1 MVRGGRARLGLT
13 TSTSETVLKPGGQ
26 DVDTWARGLTVNNW
40 TEAFADRVITPEA
53 AAALV
58 VDGDLVVGGLPEP
71 TLFLEALGA
80 RRDLDSIDVFVPAP
94 RVGGVAVAEN
104 PAVRLLTPF
113 RTQLLR
119 KAGTP
124 AEVLP
129 VRLHDWAG
137 LIERMR
143 PRVAVVQVSTPE
155 ADGTVHPGSTLAA
168 NDRLVR
174 RDRAPGDV
182 VIGLVNPIV
191 PHIYGETYHIDEFDA
206 LIPVPVDGKAMPI
219 FDERREP
226 EHLDA
231 FVGALEELIP
241 DGATLQAGI
250 GGIAERALYRLS
262 GKADLGIHT
271 EVLGAG
277 LAHLVETEIA
287 TGRRKTLYP
296 GEAVFTITLPEAFA
310 AVDRNPR
317 FRIEPARAVLD
328 PAVVASNH
336 LMRCINSALEVD
348 LWGQVNAEM
357 IDGQQYSGVG
367 GQLDF
372 LRGCSLSN
380 DALAIHVLPSTAAG
394 GTRSRIVT
402 RIDRNA
408 VTGTRYDT
416 QVIVTEYGIAWLRDA
431 TMRQKAERLIAIA
444 HPDFRAGLT
453 EDAERSGIL

>member
-1 MVRGGRARLGLT
+1 M
-13 TSTSETVLKPGGQ
+13 
-26 DVDTWARGLTVNNW
+26 DDW
-40 TEAFADRVITPEA
+40 TNAFADRILTPEA
-53 AAALV
+53 AAAMV
-58 VDGDLVVGGLPEP
+58 SDGDLVVGGLPEP
-71 TLFLEALGA
+71 TLFLEALAA

-113 RTQLLR
+113 RTQMLR
-119 KAGTP
+119 KAGSP

-137 LIERMR
+137 LIERMG

-155 ADGTVHPGSTLAA
+155 PDGTIHPGSTLAA

-174 RDRAPGDV
+174 RDRKPGDV
-182 VIGLVNPIV
+182 VLALVNPIV
-191 PHIYGETYHIDEFDA
+191 PHIHGETYHVDEFDG
-206 LIPVPVDGKAMPI
+206 LIPVPVDDKAMPI

-226 EHLDA
+226 AHLDA
-231 FVGALEELIP
+231 FVGALDELIP

-250 GGIAERALYRLS
+250 GGIAERALYQLH
-262 GKADLGIHT
+262 GKSDLGVHT

-277 LAHLVETEIA
+277 LTHLVETGAA
-287 TGRRKTLYP
+287 TGRRKTVFP
-296 GEAVFTITLPEAFA
+296 GEAVFTISLPEAFSA
-310 AVDRNPR
+310 IDRNPR
-317 FRIEPARAVLD
+317 FRIEPARTVLD

-357 IDGQQYSGVG
+357 IDGEQYSGVG

-380 DALAIHVLPSTAAG
+380 DALAIHVLPSTAAA
-394 GTRSRIVT
+394 GTRSRIVP
-402 RIDRNA
+402 RIGRNA

-444 HPDFRAGLT
+444 HPDFRSELTEEAERAGL
-453 EDAERSGIL
+453 I

>member
-1 MVRGGRARLGLT
+1 M
-13 TSTSETVLKPGGQ
+13 
-26 DVDTWARGLTVNNW
+26 DTWI
-40 TEAFADRVITPEA
+40 EAFADRVITPEA

-58 VDGDLVVGGLPEP
+58 ADGDLVVGGLPEP

-80 RRDLDSIDVFVPAP
+80 RRDLEAIDVFVPAP
-94 RVGGVAVAEN
+94 RVGGVAVASN
-104 PAVRLLTPF
+104 PAIRLLTPF

-119 KAGTP
+119 KAGSP

-137 LIERMR
+137 LIERMG
-143 PRVAVVQVSTPE
+143 PRVAVVQVSTPD
-155 ADGTVHPGSTLAA
+155 ADGTVHAGSTVAA
-168 NDRLVR
+168 NDRLIR

-182 VIGLVNPIV
+182 VLGLVNPIV
-191 PHIYGETYHIDEFDA
+191 PHINGETYHVDEFDA
-206 LIPVPVDGKAMPI
+206 LIPVPVNDKAMPI

-250 GGIAERALYRLS
+250 GGIAERALYRLN

-277 LAHLVETEIA
+277 LTHLVQTGVA
-287 TGRRKTLYP
+287 TGRRKTVFP
-296 GEAVFTITLPEAFA
+296 DEAIFTISLPESFA
-310 AVDRNPR
+310 AIDRNPQ
-317 FRIEPARAVLD
+317 FRIEPARLVLD
-328 PAVVASNH
+328 PALVASNH

-357 IDGQQYSGVG
+357 IDGEQYSGVG

-402 RIDRNA
+402 KIGQNA

-431 TMRQKAERLIAIA
+431 TMRQKAERLISIA
-444 HPDFRAGLT
+444 HPDFRAALT
-453 EDAERSGIL
+453 AEAEQAGML

>member
-1 MVRGGRARLGLT
+1 MDNW
-13 TSTSETVLKPGGQ
+13 S
-26 DVDTWARGLTVNNW
+26 DV
-40 TEAFADRVITPEA
+40 FADRVITPEA
-53 AAALV
+53 AAAMV
-58 VDGDLVVGGLPEP
+58 TDGDLVVGGLPEP

-94 RVGGVAVAEN
+94 RIGGVAVAEN

-113 RTQLLR
+113 RTQFLR
-119 KAGTP
+119 KSGAP

-155 ADGTVHPGSTLAA
+155 PDGTVHAGSTLAA

-174 RDRAPGDV
+174 RDRQPGDV
-182 VIGLVNPIV
+182 VLALVNPIV
-191 PHIYGETYHIDEFDA
+191 PHIYGETFHVDEFDG
-206 LIPVPVDGKAMPI
+206 LIPVPASDKAMPI

-231 FVGALEELIP
+231 FVGALQELVP

-250 GGIAERALYRLS
+250 GGIAERALYQLS
-262 GKADLGIHT
+262 GKSDLGIHT

-277 LAHLVETEIA
+277 LTHLVETGVA

-310 AVDRNPR
+310 AVDRNPK
-317 FRIEPARAVLD
+317 FRLEPARAVLD
-328 PAVVASNH
+328 PAVVASNRQ
-336 LMRCINSALEVD
+336 MRCINSALEVD

-372 LRGCSLSN
+372 LRGCSLAN
-380 DALAIHVLPSTAAG
+380 DALAIHVLPSTAAAG
-394 GTRSRIVT
+394 SRSRIVT

-416 QVIVTEYGIAWLRDA
+416 QVVVTEYGIAWLRDA
-431 TMRQKAERLIAIA
+431 TMRQKAERLIAVA
-444 HPDFRAGLT
+444 HPDFRPELTDDAGRAGFL
-453 EDAERSGIL
+453 